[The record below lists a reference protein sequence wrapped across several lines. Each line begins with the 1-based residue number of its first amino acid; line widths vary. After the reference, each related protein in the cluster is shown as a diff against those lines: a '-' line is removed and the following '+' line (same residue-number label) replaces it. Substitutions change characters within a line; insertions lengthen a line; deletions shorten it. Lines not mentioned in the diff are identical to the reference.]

1 MLLKGDYL
9 FFSNILEANILNWKE
24 EVLESTKL
32 ILVNFWD
39 PECPNC
45 EMMEPVFIELAEEY
59 VDKLKFAKFN
69 IMESQENQEL
79 ASRYG
84 IESTPTLMFFCQ
96 GRPVQDVVGAL
107 PKDSLRQAIDF
118 AVQKHVD
125 CVGKSTHV
133 KLPYIS

>member
-1 MLLKGDYL
+1 M
-9 FFSNILEANILNWKE
+9 
-24 EVLESTKL
+24 ESTKL
-32 ILVNFWD
+32 VLVDFCD
-39 PECPNC
+39 PDCPNC

-84 IESTPTLMFFCQ
+84 IEGTPTLMFFCQ

-107 PKDSLRQAIDF
+107 PKDSLKQAINF
-118 AVQKHVD
+118 AVQKHKE
-125 CVGKSTHV
+125 CAEKSTPI

>member
-1 MLLKGDYL
+1 M
-9 FFSNILEANILNWKE
+9 FFSNILETNILNWKK

-32 ILVNFWD
+32 IMVNFWD
-39 PECPNC
+39 PECPHC

-79 ASRYG
+79 AIRYG
-84 IESTPTLMFFCQ
+84 ITSTPTLMFFCQ

-107 PKDSLRQAIDF
+107 PKDSLKQAIDF
-118 AVQKHVD
+118 AVQKHKE
-125 CVGKSTHV
+125 CAEKSTPI

>member
-1 MLLKGDYL
+1 MI
-9 FFSNILEANILNWKE
+9 FSNILETNILNWKK

-32 ILVNFWD
+32 VLVNFWD
-39 PECPNC
+39 PDCPHC

-59 VDKLKFAKFN
+59 VDKLKFSKFN
-69 IMESQENQEL
+69 IMESQENQML

-84 IESTPTLMFFCQ
+84 IEGTPTLMFFCQ

-107 PKDSLRQAIDF
+107 PKDSLKQAIDF
-118 AVQKHVD
+118 AVQKHKE
-125 CVGKSTHV
+125 CAEKSTPI

>member
-1 MLLKGDYL
+1 MI
-9 FFSNILEANILNWKE
+9 FSNILETNVLNWKK
-24 EVLESTKL
+24 EVLGSTKL
-32 ILVNFWD
+32 VLVNFWD
-39 PECPNC
+39 PDCPHC

-84 IESTPTLMFFCQ
+84 IEGTPTLMFFCQ

-107 PKDSLRQAIDF
+107 PKDSLKQAIDF
-118 AVQKHVD
+118 AVQKHTE
-125 CVGKSTHV
+125 CAEKSTPI